1 MGRQAPSST
10 ASRMTTRNKFIP
22 LIVASPLFLQNI
34 DTSAMV
40 IALPSIAATLHV
52 PLLQLNLVITAYLVS
67 LAVFLPLSAW
77 LADRCGAKK
86 IFCGAVAL
94 YSMASALCGMAE
106 SMPMLILCRVL
117 QGLGGAMMLPVGRL
131 ILLRSVPQSDLVNA
145 MVWYTTPPLIGRL
158 SGPLIGGAIVSFT
171 SWHWIFF
178 VNIPFG
184 VLAVAL
190 AMLFVDN
197 HQERAEVPPFDAGG
211 FILMALGL
219 ALVLGSLQ
227 TVGRGLVASWVP
239 ALAAAA
245 GANALAWYALTSQH
259 RAHPIIDLTI
269 LRFPTLRI
277 NVIGA
282 APFRLGL
289 SAVPFLLPLALQLGF
304 GLSPMVT
311 GSIVVAQACGALLTR
326 VLLQRTI
333 RRFGF
338 RPLLIGASVV
348 TGLFYM
354 SYALFTPATPHA
366 LMFAM
371 IFGCG
376 LLSSLCMVLLN
387 TLGYTE
393 VPKHRTSHATALTTM
408 AQQLLAS
415 TGIVLATTLLAFFSW
430 WRGGDADH
438 LKSGDFSSAFVVV
451 GFVAMLSL
459 LAFRRLDASEGNALR

>member
-1 MGRQAPSST
+1 MSNRS
-10 ASRMTTRNKFIP
+10 KLVP

-34 DTSAMV
+34 DNSAMV

-77 LADRCGAKK
+77 LADRFGAKK
-86 IFCGAVAL
+86 IFCSAVAL
-94 YSMASALCGMAE
+94 YSLASALCGMAD
-106 SMPMLILCRVL
+106 SMTTLILCRVL

-131 ILLRSVPQSDLVNA
+131 ILLRAVPKTELVNA

-184 VLAVAL
+184 VLAVGLAL
-190 AMLFVDN
+190 LFVEDSTE
-197 HQERAEVPPFDAGG
+197 HVVVPPFDVKG
-211 FILMALGL
+211 FALMAVGL
-219 ALVLGSLQ
+219 AMVLAALQ
-227 TVGRGLVASWVP
+227 TVGRGLVPGWLP
-239 ALAAAA
+239 AVAAAV
-245 GANALAWYALTSQH
+245 GTVALTWYAVSSR
-259 RAHPIIDLTI
+259 RAADPIIDLTI
-269 LRFPTLRI
+269 LRFPTLRT

-289 SAVPFLLPLALQLGF
+289 SAIPFLLPLSLQLGF
-304 GLSPMVT
+304 GLSPLVT
-311 GSIVVAQACGALLTR
+311 GSIVVASACGALFTR
-326 VLLQRTI
+326 VIMRRTI

-338 RPLLIGASVV
+338 RPLLIGASLV

-354 SYALFTPATPHA
+354 SYSLFTPTTPHA
-366 LMFAM
+366 VMFSM

-393 VPKHRTSHATALTTM
+393 VPKERASHATALTTM
-408 AQQLLAS
+408 AQQLMAS
-415 TGIVLATTLLAFFSW
+415 SGIVLATSLLAFFSW
-430 WRGGDADH
+430 THGGDSNH
-438 LKSGDFSSAFVVV
+438 LKTADFAASFLVV
-451 GFVAMLSL
+451 GVIAMLSV
-459 LAFRRLDASEGNALR
+459 LAFRRLDANEGDALR